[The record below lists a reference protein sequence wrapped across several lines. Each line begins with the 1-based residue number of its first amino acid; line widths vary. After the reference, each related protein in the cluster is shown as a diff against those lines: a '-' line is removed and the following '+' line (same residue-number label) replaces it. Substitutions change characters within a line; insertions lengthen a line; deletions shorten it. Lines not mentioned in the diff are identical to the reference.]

1 VHRDAQLSAGDPSSH
16 RKSCGAINLVIARG
30 VLARADCELRGV
42 LPISILSSRASRG
55 MPLAIQGRLERQR
68 SGARQSMTWLREI
81 GLDVITRAVHA
92 RSESV

>member
-1 VHRDAQLSAGDPSSH
+1 
-16 RKSCGAINLVIARG
+16 
-30 VLARADCELRGV
+30 
-42 LPISILSSRASRG
+42 
-55 MPLAIQGRLERQR
+55 MPLAIQWRLERQR